1 MAKRGKIMYN
11 MMEKRN
17 ADNRI
22 NVFANEKKVNSDLA
36 KIAVSTGMTQT
47 ITSGIYQ
54 MTDSMTDAIMEGFL
68 NGRREQRRA

>member
-36 KIAVSTGMTQT
+36 KIAVSIEMTQT

>member
-1 MAKRGKIMYN
+1 M
-11 MMEKRN
+11 
-17 ADNRI
+17 
-22 NVFANEKKVNSDLA
+22 KKMVNSDLA
-36 KIAVSTGMTQT
+36 KIAVSIGMTQT